1 MKSIRI
7 DVNTMSR
14 EDLLDLVKVQSEKL
28 TNQLQGMLSR
38 DARIFQLEE
47 ALGNLMEVV
56 EVAGM
61 HNYLEYKCARVVLKA
76 EAKDD

>member
-1 MKSIRI
+1 MKSIII

-38 DARIFQLEE
+38 DTRISQLEE
-47 ALGNLMEVV
+47 ALDNLMEVA
-56 EVAGM
+56 ELAGL
-61 HNYLEYKCARVVLKA
+61 HDCPEYKCAKIVLRTK
-76 EAKDD
+76 K

>member
-28 TNQLQGMLSR
+28 TNQLQGMIAR
-38 DARIFQLEE
+38 DGRINQLEW
-47 ALGNLMEVV
+47 ALGGLMEVV
-56 EVAGM
+56 ELAGL
-61 HNYLEYKCARVVLKA
+61 HDCPEYKRAKIVLRTK
-76 EAKDD
+76 K